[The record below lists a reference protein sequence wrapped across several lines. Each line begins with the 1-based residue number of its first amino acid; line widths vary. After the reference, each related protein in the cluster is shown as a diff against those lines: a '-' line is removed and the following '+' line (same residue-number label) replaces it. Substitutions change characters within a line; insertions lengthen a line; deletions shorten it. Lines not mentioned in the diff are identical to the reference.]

1 MPDFMI
7 WVNEEDHLRVMCL
20 RPGGDIQGVF
30 ATLTS
35 GLRELERELRLRG
48 RRFVHDPRLGYL
60 TSCPTNVGTA
70 MRASVHVRLSK
81 LGRMSGF
88 EGLVGRL
95 RLEVRGRHGE
105 GDSGDGRYTGVFD
118 VSNLERLGKSEV
130 HLINVMVEGVAKLIE
145 LERRLEAGEEVDIDA
160 VAV

>member
-1 MPDFMI
+1 
-7 WVNEEDHLRVMCL
+7 
-20 RPGGDIQGVF
+20 
-30 ATLTS
+30 
-35 GLRELERELRLRG
+35 
-48 RRFVHDPRLGYL
+48 
-60 TSCPTNVGTA
+60 
-70 MRASVHVRLSK
+70 
-81 LGRMSGF
+81 MSGF